1 LIDAHRFFSRGP
13 GPRVLLLGGVHGD
26 EKPGVLALDRLAAEF
41 SSGGLS
47 LARGQLTIVPR
58 ANAEAVARGLHF
70 IDENLNRIVRPHDAP
85 ASREQGLAA
94 ELAALIAAHDAVLDL
109 HGTPAP
115 TVPFAFL
122 DDESVPVRGWAE
134 ALGAEFLVLGWPA
147 LYAGSDALTTTG
159 FAQTLGKRAVT
170 VEAGQNDDPAAA
182 EFAFDAARR
191 AIAHFGLIIGTPRRP
206 KPKAVRLTAVV
217 RREREG
223 KFERPWKNFDPV
235 KKGEIVARYADG
247 VEIVAS
253 EDAFVVMPYEAAAVG
268 EEWYYLA
275 VPVSL
280 PENY

>member
-26 EKPGVLALDRLAAEF
+26 EKAGVVALDRLAAEF

-109 HGTPAP
+109 HGAPAP
-115 TVPFAFL
+115 TVPFVFL

-147 LYAGSDALTTTG
+147 LYGACDALTTTG

-206 KPKAVRLTAVV
+206 KPKAVRLTALV

-223 KFERPWKNFDPV
+223 KFERPWSNFDPV
-235 KKGEIVARYADG
+235 KKGQVLARYADG
-247 VEIVAS
+247 VELAAP
-253 EDAFVVMPYEAAAVG
+253 EDSFIVMPYEAAAIG

-275 VPVSL
+275 LPAAL